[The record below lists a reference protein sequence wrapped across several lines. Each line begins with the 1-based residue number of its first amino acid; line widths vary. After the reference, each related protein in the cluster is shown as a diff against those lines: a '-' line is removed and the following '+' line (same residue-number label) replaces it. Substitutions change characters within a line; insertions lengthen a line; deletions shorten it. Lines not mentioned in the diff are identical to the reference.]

1 MKRIAFTLGLISF
14 ITAAYSQN
22 VGIGTDNPQKLLSVN
37 GSVLVDQ
44 GNANA
49 GTLDSAALRFGTST
63 GVGIS
68 SSRISGSTNIN
79 GLDFWINNAR
89 RMIINTS
96 GFVGI
101 NTTSPVYRLD
111 VNGSIRGLNI
121 YSEGDLSTNYD
132 AYVGGSTTI
141 NGYLGVGSYYNPSYR
156 LYVNGNALI
165 NTNLGVNGTARVDGA
180 TNLNSTLSVD
190 GKITNAGKAIM
201 LSNSSTTL
209 RSGFSKGTFGVLLAA
224 GASTNI
230 EFCIPNFT
238 GDNDNVRVMTAQFI
252 PGTGN
257 SNAGCFIFTPI
268 STDQSSAAC
277 GGGSSVFIR
286 ITNGCAS
293 SANTGTNAAL
303 HLFTVVTN

>member
-1 MKRIAFTLGLISF
+1 MKRIAFVLALISF
-14 ITAAYSQN
+14 FTAAHSQN
-22 VGIGTDNPQKLLSVN
+22 VGIGTNSPQKLLSVN
-37 GSVLVDQ
+37 GSVLIDQ

-49 GTLDSAALRFGTST
+49 GSLDSAALRFGTAS

-68 SSRISGSTNIN
+68 SSRVTGSTNIN

-101 NTTSPVYRLD
+101 NTTSPIYRLD

-132 AYVGGSTTI
+132 ANVGGSTAI
-141 NGYLGVGSYYNPSYR
+141 NGYLGVGGYYNPSYR

-180 TNLNSTLSVD
+180 TNLNSTLNVD

-201 LSNSSTTL
+201 LSNSGTTL
-209 RSGFSKGTFGVLLAA
+209 RSGFSKGTFGIALAA

-268 STDQSSAAC
+268 GTDQSSTAC
-277 GGGSSVFIR
+277 SGGSSAFVR

-293 SANTGTNAAL
+293 TANTGTNAVL